1 MIYLDQNVDIYN
13 NDIRV
18 MLQAFF
24 DNEKIVLEEE
34 GTRLALKAEF
44 TYDTDVEV
52 PVVQRGG
59 YVTFTLTD
67 AEGYRAVKTVVIDF
81 MNKGLARNPIK
92 GKLYEMLSEYT
103 GKKLPWGSLTGVRP
117 TKIATECLEKGRTD
131 QEIKRLYKEV
141 YLADGQKADICLE
154 VAKREQQLFKAFD
167 YDNEYCIYVG
177 IPFCPTRCLYCS
189 FTSYPI
195 AVYEDDEVQDGS
207 QSYVSDGGYGK
218 ENVDDERGVS
228 LPTAA
233 AVTDNTIRDAG
244 VKKNGRHTVSSYL
257 GALFREMDAV
267 ANSEVYRQKRLVAVY
282 IGGGTPS
289 ALSALQLRA
298 LIEHLKASFDLQYV
312 REFCVECGRPDSIT
326 EDKLKTLREMGVM
339 RISINPQT
347 MSDETLKLI
356 GRAHTVEQTKEAFQM
371 ARNAGFD
378 NINMDMIVG
387 LPGEDID
394 NVRYTLSE
402 IEKLGP
408 DSLTVHSLAIKRAAN
423 LNIEMER
430 YQSLIKGS
438 TNEMLMAV
446 DECARRLGLNPYYL
460 YRQKNIPGKLENIGY
475 AAPGKECIY
484 NVLIMEEKLDIIA
497 MGAGASSKFIFRDEG
512 RIERVENVK
521 NVDVY
526 IDRIDEMI
534 ERKQRMFEALA

>member
-1 MIYLDQNVDIYN
+1 MIYLDQNIDLYN

-24 DNEKIVLEEE
+24 DNEKVVEKEE
-34 GTRLALKAEF
+34 GTRLTLQAEF

-52 PVVQRGG
+52 PVMQKGG
-59 YVTFTLTD
+59 YVTFTLSD
-67 AEGYRAVKTVVIDF
+67 EDGYEAGRTVVIDF
-81 MNKGLARNPIK
+81 MNKLLARNPIK

-117 TKIATECLEKGRTD
+117 TKIATECLEHGKTED
-131 QEIKRLYKEV
+131 EIKKLYTDV
-141 YLADGQKADICLE
+141 YLATEQKADICIE
-154 VAKREQQLFKAFD
+154 VAKKEQELFADFD

-177 IPFCPTRCLYCS
+177 VPFCPTRCLYCS

-195 AVYEDDEVQDGS
+195 AAYMDKKKEDSSGGDKKRNTGKDG
-207 QSYVSDGGYGK
+207 Y
-218 ENVDDERGVS
+218 
-228 LPTAA
+228 
-233 AVTDNTIRDAG
+233 
-244 VKKNGRHTVSSYL
+244 TVGDYL
-257 GALFREMDAV
+257 DALFREMDAV
-267 ANSEVYRQKRLVAVY
+267 AKNKVYRDKRLVAIYV
-282 IGGGTPS
+282 GGGTPS
-289 ALSALQLRA
+289 ALSAEQLRA
-298 LIEHLKASFDLQYV
+298 LIEHLKNAFDMRYV

-326 EDKLKTLREMGVM
+326 EDKLNVLRELGVE

-356 GRAHTVEQTKEAFQM
+356 GRAHTVEQTKEAFKL
-371 ARNAGFD
+371 ARKAGFT

-387 LPGEDID
+387 LPGEELSDVIH
-394 NVRYTLSE
+394 TLSE
-402 IEKLGP
+402 IEKLKP

-423 LNIEMER
+423 LNIEMEK
-430 YQSLIKGS
+430 YHSLIKGS

-446 DECARRLGLNPYYL
+446 DECARRLDLEPYYL

-475 AAPGKECIY
+475 AAVGKECLY

-497 MGAGASSKFIFRDEG
+497 MGAGASSKFIFRKEG

-521 NVDVY
+521 NVDQY
-526 IDRIDEMI
+526 IDRVDEMI
-534 ERKQRMFEALA
+534 ERKQRMFEAF